1 MFHAV
6 DILPTLMEIVSGES
20 LPEGLDGVSHWG
32 AMQTDWSSTRP
43 NTRRMVASPRDL
55 MVYNIDDEL
64 ITEIFNVQNRTGKF
78 QVIFQTSGIFLLK
91 ENYSMFR
98 LEFATKATSY
108 YGESPQCFIGFI
120 EKNMKVPP

>member
-6 DILPTLMEIVSGES
+6 DILPTLMEIVSGDS
-20 LPEGLDGVSHWG
+20 LPEGLDGVSHWS
-32 AMQTDWSSTRP
+32 AMQTDWSSA
-43 NTRRMVASPRDL
+43 RRMVASPRDL

-78 QVIFQTSGIFLLK
+78 QVISIFLLK
-91 ENYSMFR
+91 LENYFIFR

-108 YGESPQCFIGFI
+108 YGESPQCFTGFI

>member
-1 MFHAV
+1 MRDQLAARSIVEVV
-6 DILPTLMEIVSGES
+6 DTKLNDVK
-20 LPEGLDGVSHWG
+20 GLDGVSHWS

-78 QVIFQTSGIFLLK
+78 QVPSDFSIFLK
-91 ENYSMFR
+91 K
-98 LEFATKATSY
+98 T
-108 YGESPQCFIGFI
+108 
-120 EKNMKVPP
+120 